1 MHKYKFIS
9 ICLMICL
16 VFMGFTYREAE
27 ENAELTR
34 TQNFLQKTD
43 AVPDKLFFEEDI
55 PEIVG
60 FETATAEQYTK
71 RLREDEQSLNEV
83 IFRNTKG
90 VNTQYLYAFPV
101 KYEADG
107 VIKDKTLKIASTREA
122 GKTIYRSE
130 DNDVVTT
137 FSEDL
142 SDGIRL
148 QYKDTVLVLKPE
160 TQLPLSMP
168 MP

>member
-60 FETATAEQYTK
+60 FETGNSRTVYKKTAG
-71 RLREDEQSLNEV
+71 RR
-83 IFRNTKG
+83 
-90 VNTQYLYAFPV
+90 A
-101 KYEADG
+101 
-107 VIKDKTLKIASTREA
+107 
-122 GKTIYRSE
+122 
-130 DNDVVTT
+130 
-137 FSEDL
+137 
-142 SDGIRL
+142 
-148 QYKDTVLVLKPE
+148 KPE
-160 TQLPLSMP
+160 
-168 MP
+168 